1 MLSDS
6 QRTVRRLLCHSGK
19 DMILSWIMVI
29 SVDMVRRGEIGDMKE
44 RFKNDTKIF
53 DLNKNLEDGRYL
65 LDDE

>member
-1 MLSDS
+1 
-6 QRTVRRLLCHSGK
+6 
-19 DMILSWIMVI
+19 MILSWIMVI